1 MHRNGLPSSGQ
12 RAAPA
17 PGRKSNCPGEAFPIL
32 HRHEGLCCV
41 LSSILAIMLKPTGLD
56 RVALRA
62 SFNAKAEADDRAEF
76 LLSDVERR
84 LDERL
89 DYMKLPAVGRV
100 LDLGCGLG
108 RSLPVLARRFP
119 DAELLALDFAERP
132 LQARQRLSDQAR
144 RGLRGL
150 LSRFRVREQT
160 RQPVWVAADAHRLP
174 LAADSIDVIWSN
186 LAFHWF
192 DDPLAVLAECH
203 RVLKPNGLL
212 IFSAFGVDTCREL
225 RAESTRMLLDRP
237 GVPLAAPAEHGHDRA
252 HAEGRGVA
260 SASGT
265 MAAEAGGASCLPAS
279 DVPPGQASSAGRV
292 VPNDRATPGERVAPV
307 AGEDEQAPAP
317 RATWP
322 SFQDMHDWGDAMVGA
337 GLEAPVM
344 DAERLQLSYRTPE
357 ALSADMQALG
367 FPHCPD
373 AFVPMLSVELV
384 FGHAWVPVKKGQ
396 RAQKGRADGLAP
408 IHVVRR
414 SGGKS

>member
-1 MHRNGLPSSGQ
+1 
-12 RAAPA
+12 
-17 PGRKSNCPGEAFPIL
+17 
-32 HRHEGLCCV
+32 
-41 LSSILAIMLKPTGLD
+41 MLKPTGLD

-62 SFNAKAEADDRAEF
+62 SFNAKAEAADRAEF

-89 DYMKLPAVGRV
+89 DYMKLPTVARV

-119 DAELLALDFAERP
+119 DAELLALDFAELP
-132 LQARQRLSDQAR
+132 LQARRRVSDQAR

-150 LSRFRVREQT
+150 LSRLRERERT
-160 RQPVWVAADAHRLP
+160 RQPVWLAADAHQLP
-174 LAADSIDVIWSN
+174 LAADSVDVIWSN

-237 GVPLAAPAEHGHDRA
+237 GVPTAGQVEGEHGR
-252 HAEGRGVA
+252 VPN
-260 SASGT
+260 SGT
-265 MAAEAGGASCLPAS
+265 GAGGDSHS
-279 DVPPGQASSAGRV
+279 
-292 VPNDRATPGERVAPV
+292 
-307 AGEDEQAPAP
+307 PAP

-344 DAERLQLSYRTPE
+344 DAERLRLSYRTPE
-357 ALSADMQALG
+357 ALAADMQALG
-367 FPHCPD
+367 FPHCAD
-373 AFVPMLSVELV
+373 AFVPLLSVELV
-384 FGHAWVPVKKGQ
+384 FGHAWVPVQKGQ
-396 RAQKGRADGLAP
+396 RARKARPDGLAP
-408 IHVVRR
+408 IHFIRR
-414 SGGKS
+414 KGGKP